1 MQNFNFEMDQNK
13 FYKYN
18 SAINTI
24 IFNYLINTLYSPKV
38 IIKAELYRKCNL
50 SLMKNETYI
59 KFNY

>member
-18 SAINTI
+18 SASNTI
-24 IFNYLINTLYSPKV
+24 LFNYLINTLYSRKV

-50 SLMKNETYI
+50 NLMKNETYI